1 MANERFVIEEEQP
14 YRETSK
20 AGCCLK
26 GCLIAGGIFL
36 IVLLLLGFWVSR
48 NWQRWAADLG
58 SEVLNQII
66 DEADWSKPEKEEVKQ
81 QVARLAGAV
90 RNGNLTGEQ
99 LGQVMQLILES
110 PLLTSIVVAGIE
122 KEYIE
127 PSGLDEAEK
136 EAGRVALRRFMRGMI
151 VQKISEDDFEEAM
164 SKIADKGPN
173 GEWQMRDAATDDQLR
188 ELIQLVQD
196 KSDAAEIPEE
206 VEDVDPSAEMRR
218 IIDTALGEDTAEA
231 AEEPTDEEPAPF

>member
-1 MANERFVIEEEQP
+1 MADERFVIEEEQP

-20 AGCCLK
+20 AGGCLK

-36 IVLLLLGFWVSR
+36 IALLLLGFWVSR

-110 PLLTSIVVAGIE
+110 PLLTS
-122 KEYIE
+122 K
-127 PSGLDEAEK
+127 
-136 EAGRVALRRFMRGMI
+136 GR
-151 VQKISEDDFEEAM
+151 
-164 SKIADKGPN
+164 
-173 GEWQMRDAATDDQLR
+173 
-188 ELIQLVQD
+188 
-196 KSDAAEIPEE
+196 
-206 VEDVDPSAEMRR
+206 
-218 IIDTALGEDTAEA
+218 
-231 AEEPTDEEPAPF
+231 